1 MQTGRESDVPFTQDF
16 SYIYMRHQS
25 IVQFDADLI
34 PRENEISRDFISVR
48 NDIVIEVE
56 IKVKWDELSW
66 ES

>member
-1 MQTGRESDVPFTQDF
+1 MI
-16 SYIYMRHQS
+16 YIYASSEHSAIWRP
-25 IVQFDADLI
+25 VADLI

-66 ES
+66 EC